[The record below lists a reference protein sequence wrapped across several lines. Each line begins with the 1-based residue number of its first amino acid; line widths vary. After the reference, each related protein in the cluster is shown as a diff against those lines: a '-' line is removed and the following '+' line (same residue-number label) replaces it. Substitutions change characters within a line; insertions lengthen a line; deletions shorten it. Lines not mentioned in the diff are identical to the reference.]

1 MKNII
6 RKISWPQRR
15 PNGIVEDIEEMTF
28 AETEKKISKKRGKK
42 GGIGCP
48 DCPK

>member
-6 RKISWPQRR
+6 KKISWPQRR
-15 PNGIVEDIEEMTF
+15 PNGITEYVEDRTF
-28 AETEKKISKKRGKK
+28 EKVERKTNKKRGRK

>member
-6 RKISWPQRR
+6 KKISWPQKR
-15 PNGIVEDIEEMTF
+15 PNGIIEDVDITPFVE
-28 AETEKKISKKRGKK
+28 AEKKVKKRGKK
-42 GGIGCP
+42 SGIGCP

>member
-15 PNGIVEDIEEMTF
+15 PNGIVEDIEDRAFPEV
-28 AETEKKISKKRGKK
+28 KKKMSKKRGKK